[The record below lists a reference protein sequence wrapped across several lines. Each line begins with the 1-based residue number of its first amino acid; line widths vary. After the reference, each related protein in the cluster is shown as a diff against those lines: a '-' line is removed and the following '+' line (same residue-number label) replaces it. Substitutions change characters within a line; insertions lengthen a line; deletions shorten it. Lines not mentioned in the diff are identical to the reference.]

1 MDWLTRHRKPVLAV
15 LAAAL
20 LPVPAADAEEG
31 KHPAV
36 SEVVA
41 SRPYLRYE
49 RPAYRNFVYDPFQ
62 QYPDHTW
69 SVRTVGSQQGGG
81 VALGLDRQQD
91 IYDPMGNYLST
102 AYDLFYWIERRQP
115 EQRWGS
121 ELFKDWS
128 AWHLV
133 FSNVAV
139 ARDGYGGWGY
149 SVLAG
154 DGLLARFS
162 PLTLSKTDLN
172 GLRLDLSTPYVKF
185 TGVGSRIAR
194 PNRETYQPAENVG
207 QIEVDHSTMLVG
219 ARAQVDLGRL
229 SLGVNGANLHS
240 YNSTQPGNRA
250 RGMLRLDQPL
260 FEWLIVRVSDDA
272 PEDGR
277 GGASVQE
284 VGLVVNG
291 HPRPDLQ
298 PRVIRHRA
306 GAPSQVGRTLSGS
319 GDFLPVYYTSLSG
332 PPGYYRGREIPL
344 FADYLYRLAHEGGAD
359 VSGDTHLEGLVANFA
374 LETSEGILRADG
386 PDQLIFLFDLQQ
398 EPLVESVEVEA
409 LVGDDYRLEWASV
422 YVYPGNAGAAKFE
435 QRFRSTFFR
444 QALRSRGRV
453 EDGSNLRRVRFEV
466 GENTAIFTYSA
477 DMHLRLPWLEVSGE
491 YARSTVYGRYPAR
504 AGEQPLLDRSPR
516 IDQGGSAYFVN
527 ALHRFGR
534 GRVGAEFFSMN
545 PGFTTEMETYL
556 ARDYGYRSDRAYG
569 VMTNL
574 ANESVIWRLVQDN
587 EDGDRWPDVLLG
599 NVLGSPQV
607 RAREGDGVFPGQDE
621 DRDGQVDT
629 DQNFNGI
636 PDYEETFLMYA
647 VEPNDYAYGL
657 DRNNNDEPDHREDD
671 WAADYPYD
679 ADQRG
684 FHLFGQLNLGRH
696 GSLALGRYAVEALS
710 GGGRNRSTYALVNYR
725 REGVMRV
732 RRIFFEN
739 QFRRVEDDIPDE
751 FNEYVL
757 GGFEGIDAYTQQ
769 FEGAVRRLGGIL
781 RVHPD
786 LLYYQDSYVNET
798 NLEGRFRPFAG
809 LHLVQKL
816 RLRLNW
822 QQGGRLANGLFQR
835 QRRLDFWT
843 WVSQV
848 EYGLHWGKFSLKP
861 QFKFLVLRLA
871 DQGAGSVLRSE
882 SRVIPILKLRY
893 RLMTRSALQ
902 VGVQGWG
909 PLPYRLADRTEK
921 RNSLELRTAVITLTN
936 SSRYFGYDMQT
947 IVGLQREELD
957 WDDRYQSFRNFDGW
971 SFFVRNLIGFTE
983 FGRVL

>member
-1 MDWLTRHRKPVLAV
+1 MDWRIFPGKAV
-15 LAAAL
+15 IAALAAAAL
-20 LPVPAADAEEG
+20 AGLASAADDP

-36 SEVVA
+36 SEVAA
-41 SRPYLRYE
+41 SRPFLRYE
-49 RPAYRNFVYDPFQ
+49 RPLYRNFVYDPFI

-81 VALGLDRQQD
+81 VALGLDRQQQ
-91 IYDPMGNYLST
+91 IYDPMGNYLRT
-102 AYDLFYWIERRQP
+102 GYDLFYWIERRQP

-149 SVLAG
+149 SFLAG
-154 DGLLARFS
+154 DGLMARLS

-172 GLRLDLSTPYVKF
+172 GVRLDLSTPYLKF

-229 SLGVNGANLHS
+229 HLGVNGANLHA
-240 YNSTQPGNRA
+240 YNSIQPGNST

-260 FEWLIVRVSDDA
+260 YEWLIVRVSDDA
-272 PEDGR
+272 PDDGR

-284 VGLVVNG
+284 VRLVVNG
-291 HPRPDLQ
+291 LPRPDLQ

-306 GAPSQVGRTLSGS
+306 GAPSQVGRTLTGS
-319 GDFLPVYYTSLSG
+319 GDFLPVYYTSLAG

-344 FADYLYRLAHEGGAD
+344 FADYLYRLAHEAGAD
-359 VSGDTHLEGLVANFA
+359 VSKDTHLEGLVANFA

-386 PDQLIFLFDLQQ
+386 SDQLIFLFDLEQ
-398 EPLVESVEVEA
+398 EPVVESVEVEA
-409 LVGDDYRLEWASV
+409 IVGDDYRVEWAGV
-422 YVYPGNAGAAKFE
+422 YEYPGNAGAPKFE

-444 QALRSRGRV
+444 QALRSGGRV

-466 GENTAIFTYSA
+466 GENTAIFTYGA
-477 DMHLRLPWLEVSGE
+477 DVHLLLPGLEVSAE

-504 AGEQPLLDRSPR
+504 AEEQPLFERSPR
-516 IDQGGSAYFVN
+516 FAHRGSAYFVN

-534 GRVGAEFFSMN
+534 GRVGAEYFSMN
-545 PGFTTEMETYL
+545 PDFTTEMEAFL
-556 ARDYGYRSDRAYG
+556 ARDHGYRSDRAYG

-574 ANESVIWRLVQDN
+574 SNESVIWRLVQDN

-657 DRNNNDEPDHREDD
+657 DRNNNDEPDQREDD
-671 WAADYPYD
+671 WEADYPYD

-696 GSLALGRYAVEALS
+696 GSLALGRYAVEGLA

-725 REGVMRV
+725 REGVLRV
-732 RRIFFEN
+732 RRLFFEN

-751 FNEYVL
+751 FNEFVQ

-781 RVHPD
+781 RVHAD
-786 LLYYQDSYVNET
+786 LLNYQDSYVNET
-798 NLEGRFRPFAG
+798 YLEGRLRPLAG

-822 QQGGRLANGLFQR
+822 QQGGRLENGLFQR
-835 QRRLDFWT
+835 QRRLDFRT
-843 WVSQV
+843 WVSRV
-848 EYGLHWGKFSLKP
+848 DYTWRWGRFSLKP
-861 QFKFLVLRLA
+861 QFKFLMLRLA
-871 DQGAGSVLRSE
+871 DQGTGSLLRSE
-882 SRVIPILKLRY
+882 YRVIPILKLRC
-893 RLMTRSALQ
+893 RLMPRTALQ
-902 VGVQGWG
+902 MGVQGWG
-909 PLPYRLADRTEK
+909 PLPYRLVDRTEE
-921 RNSLELRTAVITLTN
+921 RNSLEQRTAVITLTN

-957 WDDRYQSFRNFDGW
+957 WDDRYQRFKNFDGW

-983 FGRVL
+983 FGRLL